1 MTNYMENPGKLL
13 ALEPSTASV
22 IASSISI
29 WLSLSHKS
37 SSLQVKEKSERKQTK
52 ITKIKKSVLKK
63 KKSEIL
69 CEALNVIN

>member
-52 ITKIKKSVLKK
+52 NHQNKKVSPEEKEK
-63 KKSEIL
+63 
-69 CEALNVIN
+69 